1 MAIPSPDHRNY
12 AAVSME
18 EGDLMKVA
26 LPVLEPPSAQARA
39 MAGFGSLLLDA
50 ALAGLLLFMVVDRT
64 APPQDLPWK
73 PFSLNQPIGLA
84 TSGKLARIAAD
95 PARCK
100 AALAAGKV
108 AFTETPAKRDGF
120 CSTLD
125 SGRVGGGALSP
136 AGPVMTCKEALAFT
150 LWNRQVLRPAARDI
164 LGAEVV
170 AIDHYGTYACRRVY
184 GQSSGRISE
193 HAHAN
198 AFDFAGVRLRDGRR
212 VTVAAHFSD
221 EGPRG
226 RFLRAARDGACK
238 VFRVTLSPDYNAA
251 HHDHLHLDMG
261 PFRTCR

>member
-1 MAIPSPDHRNY
+1 MKRFAIP
-12 AAVSME
+12 
-18 EGDLMKVA
+18 
-26 LPVLEPPSAQARA
+26 VLKPPSAEARA
-39 MAGFGSLLLDA
+39 LAGFGSLLLDA
-50 ALAGLLLFMVVDRT
+50 ALAAVLLFMVVDRT

-73 PFSLNQPIGLA
+73 PFSLNQPLGLA

-100 AALAAGKV
+100 AALAAGEV
-108 AFTETPAKRDGF
+108 AFTPTPAKRDGF

-125 SGRVGGGALSP
+125 AGRVEGGGLSP
-136 AGPVMTCKEALAFT
+136 AGPVMTCKQALAFT
-150 LWNRQVLRPAARDI
+150 LWNRQVLGPAARDI
-164 LGAEVV
+164 LGAEVA

-184 GQSSGRISE
+184 GQSAGRVSE

-198 AFDFAGVRLRDGRR
+198 AFDFAGVLLRDGRR
-212 VTVAAHFSD
+212 VTVAAHFRD
-221 EGPRG
+221 EGARG

-251 HHDHLHLDMG
+251 HRDHLHLDMG

>member
-1 MAIPSPDHRNY
+1 MTFAF
-12 AAVSME
+12 
-18 EGDLMKVA
+18 
-26 LPVLEPPSAQARA
+26 PVLKPPSAQARA
-39 MAGFGSLLLDA
+39 LAGFGSLLLDA
-50 ALAGLLLFMVVDRT
+50 ALAGLLLFMVIDRT

-100 AALAAGKV
+100 AALAAGEV
-108 AFTETPAKRDGF
+108 AFTATPARRDGF
-120 CSTLD
+120 CSKLD
-125 SGRVGGGALSP
+125 AGQVGGGGLSP
-136 AGPVMTCKEALAFT
+136 AGPVMTCREALAFT
-150 LWNRQVLRPAARDI
+150 LWNRQVLRPAAREI
-164 LGAEVV
+164 LGAEVA

-184 GQSSGRISE
+184 GQDSGRVSE

-198 AFDFAGVRLRDGRR
+198 AFDFAGVRLSDGRR
-212 VTVAAHFSD
+212 VTVAAHFDD
-221 EGPRG
+221 EGARG

-261 PFRTCR
+261 RFRTCR